1 MKKLSGRGE
10 DKYEKMTGSPL
21 AKLIYSLAGPAVVAN
36 IITVIYNL
44 VDTFYVGHLSAA
56 AAAASG
62 VVMPL
67 MVAVKSVG
75 MMLGMGGANKMSIAL
90 GKKNKHLAESLVAT
104 SFYITLVVSIILAA
118 VCIALRGWVCRILG
132 AASQVAP
139 LASLY
144 MIPLL
149 IAAPLNCLTYIFN
162 PVLRFQGMAKE
173 SMIGIS
179 AGAILNIFMEPLFIF
194 SFHLGML
201 GAGIATAICQV
212 ISFLLLAFIYRAR
225 GQVRIKLKF
234 FRFAQLRPIFSTGM
248 PTFFRNIMRALGMDI
263 LDVVAAP
270 FGVAAVAAMT
280 IVNRIITLSNSLRGG
295 LGQGYQPVCGYNYGA
310 GKFDRV
316 RRGYEITVWSVALVI
331 GVIAVLQLIFAP
343 DFIFV
348 FQTNPAVVKIGAEAL
363 RWQSATLVLTSW
375 IVMFN
380 MVSQTLNHP
389 VLSTIVGSLRRGVV
403 LIPLLLILPHFLS
416 LLGVE
421 IAQPIADLT
430 AFAFALPCQA
440 YVFSALKKE
449 GAALAV
455 SKGEGN

>member
-1 MKKLSGRGE
+1 MKKISGRRE

-36 IITVIYNL
+36 LITVIYNL

-67 MVAVKSVG
+67 MVGVKSVG
-75 MMLGMGGANKMSIAL
+75 MMLGMGGANRMSIAL
-90 GKKNKHLAESLVAT
+90 GKKDKPLAEALVAT

-118 VCIALRGWVCRILG
+118 ICIIFRGGVCKILG
-132 AASQVAP
+132 ANSQVAP

-179 AGAILNIFMEPLFIF
+179 SGAILNIFLEPVFIF

-212 ISFLLLAFIYRAR
+212 LSFLLLAFIYHAR

-234 FRFAQLRPIFSTGM
+234 FRVRQLRPIFSTGM

-263 LDVVAAP
+263 LDVVSSP

-280 IVNRIITLSNSLRGG
+280 IVNRIITVSNSLRGG

-310 GKFDRV
+310 GKFERV
-316 RRGYEITVWSVALVI
+316 RRGYGITVWSMALVLGI
-331 GVIAVLQLIFAP
+331 ISTLQLIFAP
-343 DFIFV
+343 DFILV
-348 FQTNPAVVKIGAEAL
+348 FQSNPEVIKIGAEAL

-380 MVSQTLNHP
+380 MVSQTLNHS

-421 IAQPIADLT
+421 MAQPIADLV
-430 AFAFALPCQA
+430 AFAFALPCQT
-440 YVFSALKKE
+440 YVFKSLKKE
-449 GAALAV
+449 AALRTAR
-455 SKGEGN
+455 GGQEA